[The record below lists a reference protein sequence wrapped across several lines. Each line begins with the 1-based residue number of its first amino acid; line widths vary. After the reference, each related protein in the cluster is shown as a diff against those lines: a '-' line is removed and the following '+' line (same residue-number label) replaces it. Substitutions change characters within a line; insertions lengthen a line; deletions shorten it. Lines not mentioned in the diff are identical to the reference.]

1 LLDVREQG
9 HERGAERREG
19 VVDANR
25 DRRGDRPADQPVA
38 LQRAQRLG
46 EHLLADAR
54 DAAAQVR
61 VPLRAVGQCREHERD
76 PFVADPVQQPARR
89 AGGEVGVVA
98 ARRLRAALLGRERG
112 HPTAACDAHCR
123 TRSSWSRFPRPSRG
137 RGRSGS
143 RWPARRGES
152 RWTWPRRAARSW
164 RSGSPPRGSGSGSA
178 GTWPARLTRSARP
191 ASAKASVAE
200 DLAVG
205 TAVIGLSD
213 LLGLPFKTQAE
224 HVVLDASAVA
234 PAPRGLDPV
243 AASTIA
249 LNALTADQALDAL
262 ALPAGSTLLVTGA
275 AGAVGGYAVQLA
287 RHRGLEVV
295 ACAAAADEELV
306 RELGAQGV
314 VPRGADLP
322 TAVRALVPG
331 GVDGVVDAAPVG
343 AAAHEALRNRGAF
356 AHLAA
361 TPAPA
366 PLRGA

>member
-1 LLDVREQG
+1 M
-9 HERGAERREG
+9 
-19 VVDANR
+19 
-25 DRRGDRPADQPVA
+25 
-38 LQRAQRLG
+38 
-46 EHLLADAR
+46 
-54 DAAAQVR
+54 
-61 VPLRAVGQCREHERD
+61 
-76 PFVADPVQQPARR
+76 
-89 AGGEVGVVA
+89 
-98 ARRLRAALLGRERG
+98 
-112 HPTAACDAHCR
+112 
-123 TRSSWSRFPRPSRG
+123 
-137 RGRSGS
+137 
-143 RWPARRGES
+143 
-152 RWTWPRRAARSW
+152 
-164 RSGSPPRGSGSGSA
+164 
-178 GTWPARLTRSARP
+178 
-191 ASAKASVAE
+191 
-200 DLAVG
+200 
-205 TAVIGLSD
+205 IGLSD
-213 LLGLPFKTQAE
+213 LLGLPLKTHGE

-366 PLRGA
+366 PLRGARVHTVLITADGARWRELVGLVEAGVIGTRVAGGWCSSPDGPGAQSRSSRTRSTTWRPSGRSTGMRESRMSRATIGTVRSTSRRVRAAPSDRSCTQNSTTPRCCSHSSSGSSRASSGSGSIRAPASTSR

>member
-1 LLDVREQG
+1 
-9 HERGAERREG
+9 
-19 VVDANR
+19 
-25 DRRGDRPADQPVA
+25 
-38 LQRAQRLG
+38 
-46 EHLLADAR
+46 
-54 DAAAQVR
+54 
-61 VPLRAVGQCREHERD
+61 
-76 PFVADPVQQPARR
+76 
-89 AGGEVGVVA
+89 
-98 ARRLRAALLGRERG
+98 
-112 HPTAACDAHCR
+112 
-123 TRSSWSRFPRPSRG
+123 
-137 RGRSGS
+137 
-143 RWPARRGES
+143 
-152 RWTWPRRAARSW
+152 
-164 RSGSPPRGSGSGSA
+164 
-178 GTWPARLTRSARP
+178 LTRSARA

-213 LLGLPFKTQAE
+213 LLGLPLKTHGE

-306 RELGAQGV
+306 RELGAQGF

-343 AAAHEALRNRGAF
+343 AAAHEVLRNRGAF

-366 PLRGA
+366 PLRGARVHTVLITADGARWRELVGLVEAGVIGTRVAGGWCSSPDGPGLSPAAAAPGRRPGGPAGAARACARAG